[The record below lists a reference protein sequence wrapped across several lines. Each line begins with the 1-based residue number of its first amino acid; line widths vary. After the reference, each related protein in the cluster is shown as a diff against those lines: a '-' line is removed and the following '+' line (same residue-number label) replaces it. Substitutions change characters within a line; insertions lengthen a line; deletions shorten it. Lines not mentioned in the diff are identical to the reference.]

1 MECHEVQPLLIDF
14 ADNKLH
20 GALAEEI
27 NRHLM
32 SCDPC
37 RSELEEIRSLFHT
50 INDVPVEQPDG
61 SLRENFEHMLQS
73 ELNRLAAANT
83 VIAKATSPAK
93 QVNWQSLLLRAAAVV
108 ILLGGGILVGLTLK
122 NSNEPVPTKQ
132 IAELQTEV
140 KDMKEILM
148 FNLLK
153 EESPSE
159 RIKAV
164 SYSEEIV
171 HPNQKVIG
179 ALFNLLD
186 HDKNVNVR
194 LASAYSL
201 VRFSDNKSVM
211 DSLVASLGRQ
221 TEPIIQIVLINI
233 LTEKKE
239 SKAIKPIQEII
250 SNGNTM
256 KEVKDIAE
264 KSLKLL

>member
-1 MECHEVQPLLIDF
+1 MECHEVQPLLIDL
-14 ADNKLH
+14 ADNKLS
-20 GALAEEI
+20 GALAEEVSQ
-27 NRHLM
+27 HLTG
-32 SCDPC
+32 CEQC

-50 INDVPVEQPDG
+50 INDVPVEQPDR
-61 SLRENFEHMLQS
+61 SLRENFEYMLQS
-73 ELNRLAAANT
+73 ELNRLAAANN
-83 VIAKATSPAK
+83 VIEKATRP
-93 QVNWQSLLLRAAAVV
+93 VRPINWQSLLLRAAAVV
-108 ILLGGGILVGLTLK
+108 ILLGGGILVGLK
-122 NSNEPVPTKQ
+122 INNSGEPVSTKQ
-132 IAELQTEV
+132 IAQLQTEV

-201 VRFSDNKSVM
+201 VRFADNKSVM
-211 DSLVASLGRQ
+211 DSLVSSLSKQ

-239 SKAIKPIQEII
+239 TKAIKPIQEII

>member
-1 MECHEVQPLLIDF
+1 MECHEIQPLLIDL
-14 ADNKLH
+14 ADNKLA
-20 GALAEEI
+20 GAHAEEV
-27 NRHLM
+27 NRHLVG
-32 SCDPC
+32 CEQC
-37 RSELEEIRSLFHT
+37 RLELEEIRSLFRT
-50 INDVPVEQPDG
+50 IHDTPVEQPDS
-61 SLRENFEHMLQS
+61 SLRENFEYMLQS
-73 ELNRLAAANT
+73 ELNRLAAANN
-83 VIAKATSPAK
+83 VIEKATRPAAPI
-93 QVNWQSLLLRAAAVV
+93 NWQSLLFRAAAVI
-108 ILLGGGILVGLTLK
+108 ILLGGGILAGLK
-122 NSNEPVPTKQ
+122 INSGNEQVSTKQ
-132 IAELQTEV
+132 IAQLQSEV

-179 ALFNLLD
+179 ALLNLLD

-194 LASAYSL
+194 LASVYSL

-211 DSLVASLGRQ
+211 DSLVASLSKQ

-233 LTEKKE
+233 LAEKKE
-239 SKAIKPIQEII
+239 TRAIRPIQEII

-256 KEVKDIAE
+256 KEVRDIAE